1 MDNHRNDYG
10 KMLSSSFLEKCIT
23 CSKDILP
30 SLCCS
35 IMYLKKVGVLLQVE
49 LTMEVN
55 PIAPKGT
62 GI

>member
-1 MDNHRNDYG
+1 MDIYGNDYG
-10 KMLSSSFLEKCIT
+10 KMLSSSFPEKCIT

-49 LTMEVN
+49 LTMDVSL
-55 PIAPKGT
+55 IAPKGT